1 MKTLNIFR
9 KVFFVIGAALVA
21 VAAVL
26 HGVISDSAMTAVAV
40 ATGVSVVCVT
50 VLALILGLV
59 LDFSK
64 NEVAHKVGIGLH
76 VSAVVILVTY
86 ALAWFMV
93 LPGNE
98 NNPGGWIE
106 CFVIF
111 GGAALYGFG
120 WFMTLLMHA
129 SRRYDGVACGCKAI
143 QPEEDAHIAAIMKWK
158 KLYNEG
164 IITEREFID
173 KRNEILGLR
182 K

>member
-9 KVFFVIGAALVA
+9 KVFFVVGAAAVVAGAIYQAVMGDLSMASLTVASGLSVLLVG
-21 VAAVL
+21 VVL
-26 HGVISDSAMTAVAV
+26 
-40 ATGVSVVCVT
+40 VV
-50 VLALILGLV
+50 LGLILDTV
-59 LDFSK
+59 KS
-64 NEVAHKVGIGLH
+64 EVAHKVGVGLH
-76 VSAVVILVTY
+76 VAGMAMLVVY
-86 ALAWFMV
+86 ALAWFLS
-93 LPGNE
+93 LPDPNKPAGYVDCILILV
-98 NNPGGWIE
+98 GA
-106 CFVIF
+106 VI
-111 GGAALYGFG
+111 YGFG

-129 SRRYDGVACGCKAI
+129 SRRYECGACGATKAI